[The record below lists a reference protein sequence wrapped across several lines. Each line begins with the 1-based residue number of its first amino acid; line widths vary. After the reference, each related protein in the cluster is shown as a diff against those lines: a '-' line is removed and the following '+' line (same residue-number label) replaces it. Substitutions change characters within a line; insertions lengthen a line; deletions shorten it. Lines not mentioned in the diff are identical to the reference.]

1 MVFVF
6 LGGVKL
12 NELGG
17 PQMDSSS
24 DSQSLTAKLATTIL
38 LEYYV
43 IWPQTR
49 EILVAL
55 TGSIE
60 CCYNSKDF

>member
-1 MVFVF
+1 MSWVD
-6 LGGVKL
+6 LRWTLPLIHKA
-12 NELGG
+12 
-17 PQMDSSS
+17 
-24 DSQSLTAKLATTIL
+24 LTAKLATTI

-55 TGSIE
+55 TGWIE
-60 CCYNSKDF
+60 CCHNSKDF